1 MIKFVLAIAIVV
13 GVAVM
18 FYNSQDS
25 GPAQANESRIET
37 GWQNLDTLLDDGL
50 SDGTHSAIS
59 TTLTGSAD
67 FLHGWGDGVAVVVD
81 EVATP

>member
-50 SDGTHSAIS
+50 SDGTHSAIT
-59 TTLTGSAD
+59 TTLTGSAY

-81 EVATP
+81 EVAAP

>member
-18 FYNSQDS
+18 FYSSQDS

-37 GWQNLDTLLDDGL
+37 GWKNLDTLLDDGL
-50 SDGTHSAIS
+50 SDGTHSAIT

-81 EVATP
+81 EVAAP

>member
-37 GWQNLDTLLDDGL
+37 GWKNLDTLLDDGL
-50 SDGTHSAIS
+50 SDGTHSAIT

-67 FLHGWGDGVAVVVD
+67 FLHGWGDGLAVVVD
-81 EVATP
+81 EVAVP

>member
-1 MIKFVLAIAIVV
+1 MIKFVVAIAIVI

-18 FYNSQDS
+18 FYDSQDS

-37 GWQNLDTLLDDGL
+37 GWRDLDTLLDDGL

-59 TTLTGSAD
+59 TTLTGSAN
-67 FLHGWGDGVAVVVD
+67 FLHGWGDGLAGVVQDVA
-81 EVATP
+81 ER

>member
-18 FYNSQDS
+18 FYSSQDS
-25 GPAQANESRIET
+25 GPVQANESRIET
-37 GWQNLDTLLDDGL
+37 GWKNLDTLLDDGL
-50 SDGTHSAIS
+50 SDGTHSAIT

-67 FLHGWGDGVAVVVD
+67 FLHGWGDGLAVVVD
-81 EVATP
+81 EVAVP